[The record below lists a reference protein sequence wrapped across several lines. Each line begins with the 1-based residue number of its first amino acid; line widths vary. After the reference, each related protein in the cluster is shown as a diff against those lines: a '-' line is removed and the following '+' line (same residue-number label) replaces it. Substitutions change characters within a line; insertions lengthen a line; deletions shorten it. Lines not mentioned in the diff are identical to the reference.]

1 MNNQSR
7 RAGFDAERI
16 CQSMACEW
24 EELGEGVVEQSNFLY
39 NREQRDGQ
47 EVIVDDNG
55 VVVPNSKMRRALYR
69 AFIYLKF
76 GHLGKGNRI
85 PIPSCVTKKIREM
98 YPEADGNY
106 MGFHEE

>member
-1 MNNQSR
+1 ME
-7 RAGFDAERI
+7 DDDDKVPTCVI
-16 CQSMACEW
+16 CGGTPCEW
-24 EELGEGVVEQSNFLY
+24 EEFREGVVEQSKLLY

-47 EVIVDDNG
+47 EVIVDNNG

-69 AFIYLKF
+69 AFTYLKF
-76 GHLGKGNRI
+76 GHLGKRNRI

-98 YPEADGNY
+98 YPEADGKY